1 MDNIKE
7 IEEALEGSLQL
18 AFEEYKSCIYNE
30 DAEKDMLIKFDT
42 IIKEYNDIF
51 YEYINGKFYYEYK
64 YDKKNGEICLDVK
77 IKKDNFF
84 KRRK

>member
-18 AFEEYKSCIYNE
+18 AFEEYKSYIYNE
-30 DAEKDMLIKFDT
+30 DAEIDMLIKFDS

-51 YEYINGKFYYEYK
+51 YEYIDGKLYYEYK
-64 YDKKNGEICLDVK
+64 YDKKNEEVCLDVK

-84 KRRK
+84 RRRK